1 MGTADC
7 SVDRWGMLVGTKTK
21 DCRRAL
27 QSLGVDC
34 RQGLGIMYIGGDC
47 YM

>member
-1 MGTADC
+1 
-7 SVDRWGMLVGTKTK
+7 MLVGTKTK
-21 DCRRAL
+21 DCRQTL

-34 RQGLGIMYIGGDC
+34 RRGLGIMYTGGDC